1 MLPIKQNFGM
11 LLWPILLLSGCTQAM
26 TATPLSEQPP
36 VPSVSSAPM
45 GSLTPAGSLA
55 PAATQAN
62 QQVYVDPQ
70 GWYTIRIPAAWEAS
84 GSSFVG
90 VDGFFETGYFPEKMY
105 MPRVLD
111 VCQWLANIEEK
122 DTFSVSW
129 MGTRPNSCQLIS
141 LPGASPATILQV
153 TKNPSADWP
162 QRFLFIRADTEH
174 FGLIDNTFTWLRPVD
189 EDAEPAFEHAP
200 LRPEDTAFWQAAQP
214 LPGGSSL
221 TEYPLAQAQNADPG
235 DVIFLDFIPA
245 EALPNPGTPGY
256 SYQSNSLE
264 RVNEAISADG
274 YQLHPGSENYLYDLY
289 QNGELA
295 LANLYR
301 LPEIYRFTTPEGE
314 RLVFLAYTSIDPAKN
329 FYAPG
334 NAKTYLIQ
342 NNAITLWENKPMNA
356 MFGEW
361 KPIWA
366 ANQLLLLGLGEHTD
380 VQVRNS
386 QQDVI
391 FSFAT
396 YFVTHIP
403 MNTFQAW
410 DDHWVLAVDNFVIQD
425 GEIINQPLGF
435 EEVFDWHL
443 INGKP
448 FYFFRKG
455 PQVGLSYDGQFLQPY
470 YHEIIHG
477 YCCGLA
483 LNNPTFGENTVR
495 FFGKREDTWY
505 YVVVKID

>member
-1 MLPIKQNFGM
+1 MLPVKRHIRM
-11 LLWPILLLSGCTQAM
+11 LLWPILLLSGCGQAM
-26 TATPLSEQPP
+26 TATPLSEQQP
-36 VPSVSSAPM
+36 VPSASSAPI

-55 PAATQAN
+55 PAATQAD

-70 GWYTIRIPAAWEAS
+70 GWYTISIPAAWEAN

-90 VDGFFETGYFPEKMY
+90 DDGFFETSYLPEKMY

-111 VCQWLANIEEK
+111 VCQWLANVETK
-122 DTFSVSW
+122 ATYFVSW
-129 MGTRPNSCQLIS
+129 MGTRSNSCQLIS
-141 LPGASPATILQV
+141 LPDVSPATILQV
-153 TKNPSADWP
+153 TENPSADWP
-162 QRFLFIRADTEH
+162 QRFLYIRTDAEH
-174 FGLIDNTFTWLRPVD
+174 FGLIDNTFTWLRPVN
-189 EDAEPAFEHAP
+189 EDAEPAFDHAP

-214 LPGGSSL
+214 LPGGFSL
-221 TEYPLAQAQNADPG
+221 TEYPLAQAQNANPG
-235 DVIFLDFIPA
+235 KVIFQDFIPS
-245 EALPNPGTPGY
+245 EARPTPSAPDY
-256 SYQSNSLE
+256 SYQPNSLE
-264 RVNEAISADG
+264 KVNEAIGAYG
-274 YQLHPGSENYLYDLY
+274 YELHSGSETYLYDLY

-301 LPEIYRFTTPEGE
+301 LPEVYRFATTEGE
-314 RLVFLAYTSIDPAKN
+314 RLVFLAYTAKDPAQD
-329 FYAPG
+329 FYAPD
-334 NAKTYLIQ
+334 NAETYLIQ
-342 NNAITLWENKPMNA
+342 NDAITPWDNQPINA

-361 KPIWA
+361 KPILA
-366 ANQLLLLGLGEHTD
+366 ANELLLLGLGDHTQ
-380 VQVRNS
+380 VQVYNS
-386 QQDVI
+386 QHNLI

-396 YFVTHIP
+396 YFVTHVP

-410 DDHWVLAVDNFVIQD
+410 EDHWILEVDDFVIQD
-425 GEIINQPLGF
+425 GEIINQRLGF
-435 EEVFDWHL
+435 EEVFDWNL
-443 INGKP
+443 IHGKP

-505 YVVVKID
+505 YVVVEID